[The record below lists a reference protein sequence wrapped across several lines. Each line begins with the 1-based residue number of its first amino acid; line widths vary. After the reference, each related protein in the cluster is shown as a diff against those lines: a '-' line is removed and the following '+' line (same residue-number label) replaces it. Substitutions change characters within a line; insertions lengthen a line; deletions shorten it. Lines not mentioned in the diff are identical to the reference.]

1 MEESNRM
8 FVQSLERGLEVIRS
22 FNEECPR
29 QSLSEVARRTGYS
42 RASCRRLLFTLETL
56 GYVGVDGREFFLQ
69 PRILDIGYSFLTSL
83 PFRDIVEPFIQDL
96 SDKVRE
102 SVSAS
107 VMDGSGSDIV
117 FVSRVAASRI
127 MTLSLS
133 VGSRL
138 PAYCTS
144 TGRVLLAAMPVT
156 EQRRHLRSRPLVAL
170 TKFTLHRES
179 DIVVELEKVAK
190 RGWALNDQELE
201 IGLRSVAA
209 PIRDSTG
216 RTVAAINI
224 STPVGRTNLKELREE
239 LVPQLLATT
248 QRVNSIL
255 AKR

>member
-1 MEESNRM
+1 M

-107 VMDGSGSDIV
+107 VLDGSDIV

-144 TGRVLLAAMPVT
+144 VGRVLLAAMPVT

-179 DIVVELEKVAK
+179 DIVAELEKVAK

>member
-1 MEESNRM
+1 VEEINRM
-8 FVQSLERGLEVIRS
+8 FVQSLERGLDVIRS

-42 RASCRRLLFTLETL
+42 RASCRRLLFTLEAL

-102 SVSAS
+102 SVSVS
-107 VMDGSGSDIV
+107 VLDGPDIV

-156 EQRRHLRSRPLVAL
+156 EQRRHLGSRPLVAL

-179 DIVVELEKVAK
+179 DILTELEKVAK

-201 IGLRSVAA
+201 IGLRAVAA

-224 STPVGRTNLKELREE
+224 STPVGRTNLKELRDE

>member
-8 FVQSLERGLEVIRS
+8 FVQSLERGLDVIRS
-22 FNEECPR
+22 FSEESPR

-102 SVSAS
+102 SVSVS
-107 VMDGSGSDIV
+107 VLDGSDIV

-144 TGRVLLAAMPVT
+144 TGRVLLAAMPVPD
-156 EQRRHLRSRPLVAL
+156 QKRLLGSRPLVAL

-179 DIVVELEKVAK
+179 DILTELEKVAR

-201 IGLRSVAA
+201 VGLRAVAA

>member
-107 VMDGSGSDIV
+107 VLDGSDIV

>member
-1 MEESNRM
+1 VEESNRM
-8 FVQSLERGLEVIRS
+8 FVQSLERGLDVIRS

-42 RASCRRLLFTLETL
+42 RASCRRLLFTLEAL

-102 SVSAS
+102 SVSVS
-107 VMDGSGSDIV
+107 VLDGSDIM
-117 FVSRVAASRI
+117 S
-127 MTLSLS
+127 LSLS

-144 TGRVLLAAMPVT
+144 TGRVLLAAMPVA
-156 EQRRHLRSRPLVAL
+156 EQRRHLGSRPLMAL

-179 DIVVELEKVAK
+179 DILTELEKVAK

-201 IGLRSVAA
+201 IGLRAVAA

>member
-1 MEESNRM
+1 M
-8 FVQSLERGLEVIRS
+8 FVQSLERGLDVIRS

-102 SVSAS
+102 SVSVS
-107 VMDGSGSDIV
+107 VLDGSDIV

-144 TGRVLLAAMPVT
+144 TGRVLLAAMPVA
-156 EQRRHLRSRPLVAL
+156 EQKRHLGSTPLVAL

-179 DIVVELEKVAK
+179 DILTELEKVAK
-190 RGWALNDQELE
+190 RGWSLNDQELE

-209 PIRDSTG
+209 PIRDSIG

-224 STPVGRTNLKELREE
+224 STPVGRTNLKQLREE

>member
-1 MEESNRM
+1 VEESNRM

-107 VMDGSGSDIV
+107 VLDGSDIV

-144 TGRVLLAAMPVT
+144 VGRVLLAAMPVT

-179 DIVVELEKVAK
+179 DIVAELEKVAK

>member
-107 VMDGSGSDIV
+107 VLDGSDIV

-144 TGRVLLAAMPVT
+144 VGRVLLAAMPVT

-179 DIVVELEKVAK
+179 DIVAELEKVAK

>member
-1 MEESNRM
+1 
-8 FVQSLERGLEVIRS
+8 
-22 FNEECPR
+22 
-29 QSLSEVARRTGYS
+29 
-42 RASCRRLLFTLETL
+42 
-56 GYVGVDGREFFLQ
+56 
-69 PRILDIGYSFLTSL
+69 
-83 PFRDIVEPFIQDL
+83 
-96 SDKVRE
+96 
-102 SVSAS
+102 
-107 VMDGSGSDIV
+107 
-117 FVSRVAASRI
+117 

-144 TGRVLLAAMPVT
+144 TGRVLLASMPVA
-156 EQRRHLRSRPLVAL
+156 EQRRHLGNRPLVSL

-179 DIVVELEKVAK
+179 DILAELEKVAK